1 MIPQK
6 STAEFGL
13 AGEQATADL
22 LTKQG
27 FMIKDRNYRKQ
38 YGEIDIIATK
48 EGLIVF
54 VEVKARRTEYFD
66 STDLITRSKQQKIV
80 RVAKEYIARNKVAD
94 VICRFDVAL
103 VIPKNGQPSICYIP
117 NAFVEEE

>member
-1 MIPQK
+1 MMPK
-6 STAEFGL
+6 KNTAEFGF

-27 FMIKDRNYRKQ
+27 FVIKDRNYRKQ
-38 YGEIDIIATK
+38 YGEIDIIAAK
-48 EGLIVF
+48 PGLLVF

-66 STDLITRSKQQKIV
+66 STDLITHSKQQKIV
-80 RVAKEYIARNKVAD
+80 RVAKEYIFRNKIDD

-103 VIPKNGQPSICYIP
+103 VIEKQGQPSICYIP
-117 NAFVEEE
+117 NAFVDEG